1 MDELTSCWLAVGV
14 KVAVLTNRLDTVAQ
28 LLNEPP
34 EMTMLLL
41 GPKVLKF

>member
-14 KVAVLTNRLDTVAQ
+14 KVAVLTRRLDTVTQ

-34 EMTMLLL
+34 EMTMSLP
-41 GPKVLKF
+41 GPNVLKF